1 MKIDPRSLLDGL
13 DKISNETIEWKRRLK
28 DCTFME
34 LIYEE
39 YVQDQPRWNSKA
51 LEFLGAPWHALSSDL
66 RKVNPDELG
75 SLVSNFDEI
84 ASIVRNSRYSYC
96 IPPEG

>member
-1 MKIDPRSLLDGL
+1 VRLNAQSLLDDL
-13 DKISNETIEWKRRLK
+13 DSISNETIEWKRRLK
-28 DCTFME
+28 DCEFIE

-39 YVQDQPRWNSKA
+39 YVQDQPGWNAKA
-51 LEFLGAPWHALSSDL
+51 LEFLGAPWYALSSDL

-84 ASIVRNSRYSYC
+84 ASIVRKSRYSSC
-96 IPPEG
+96 LPAES